1 MKKFTVV
8 KEKPNIVKFSDDKE
22 VFGEVEEITS
32 RAVGAERANVA
43 RVTLWGADVLH
54 AHKEAEET
62 YICQEGKGE
71 LFLDGKIT
79 DFVPGVRAIIAPG
92 TLHAARPKEEFGKLV
107 LLCVASPAFSP
118 DDVYEDPRG
127 RKWTVG
133 PYFKGQNAAECGCYF
148 PDVVRLGDDF
158 EKKRRILYCVNHGE
172 YEIPLPAGVKKE
184 ECQGEKKPIPSEEWR
199 EQERQRIKKEE
210 MKW

>member
-8 KEKPNIVKFSDDKE
+8 SEKPNIVEFNDDKE
-22 VFGEVEEITS
+22 FFGEVEEITS

-43 RVTLWGADVLH
+43 KVTLWGPDVLH
-54 AHKEAEET
+54 THKEAEET
-62 YICQEGKGE
+62 YICLEGEGK
-71 LFLDGKIT
+71 LFLDGRII
-79 DFVPGVRAIIAPG
+79 DFVPGIRVIVAPG

-107 LLCVASPAFSP
+107 LLCMASPAFSP

-127 RKWTVG
+127 RKWTAG

-158 EKKRRILYCVNHGE
+158 KRGKRILYCVNHGE
-172 YEIPLPAGVKKE
+172 YEIPSPDGVRE
-184 ECQGEKKPIPSEEWR
+184 EKRQEEKKPIPSEEWR
-199 EQERQRIKKEE
+199 EQERQRMEKKEE
-210 MKW
+210 TK